1 MLTIY
6 EFLWQRKRI
15 RNSQKRG
22 RIVRIIGTVHH
33 SHGQTPHRQNQSDKT
48 EFSCDLYHGQIWT
61 NLTESP
67 CLFQLEVKFVSFK
80 HRFHYVITN
89 KLCQQM
95 FGGASGKMRQA
106 AVTVQ

>member
-1 MLTIY
+1 M
-6 EFLWQRKRI
+6 
-15 RNSQKRG
+15 NSHAA
-22 RIVRIIGTVHH
+22 ICTM
-33 SHGQTPHRQNQSDKT
+33 DK
-48 EFSCDLYHGQIWT
+48 SG

-67 CLFQLEVKFVSFK
+67 CLFQPEVKFVSFK
-80 HRFHYVITN
+80 HRFHYVVTN